1 MIYIFI
7 NAQSEQSNR
16 PVQLSVKGD
25 NFKVCTGYKK
35 RFMEE
40 KTNNVLISVNHS
52 SSNFFS

>member
-52 SSNFFS
+52 S